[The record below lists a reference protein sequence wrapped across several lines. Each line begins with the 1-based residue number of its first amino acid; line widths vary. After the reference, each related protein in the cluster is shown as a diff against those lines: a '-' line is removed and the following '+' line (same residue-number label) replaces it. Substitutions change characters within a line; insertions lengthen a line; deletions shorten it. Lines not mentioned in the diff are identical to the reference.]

1 MTADRQ
7 TTDQQTRRCRF
18 FGRVQGVGFRYTVA
32 SLAPD
37 CGIRGYVRNL
47 SDGSVELVAQGS
59 DSDIER
65 FLARIGEHFAGYI
78 QSQTAEDYPASE
90 AFGSFEVRR

>member
-7 TTDQQTRRCRF
+7 PTDQQTRRCRF
-18 FGRVQGVGFRYTVA
+18 FGRVQGVGFRYTAA
-32 SLAPD
+32 SLAGD
-37 CGIRGYVRNL
+37 CGIRGYVRNV

-59 DSDIER
+59 DSDIQR
-65 FLARIGEHFAGYI
+65 FLARMGEHFAGYI
-78 QSQTAEDYPASE
+78 QSQTAEDYPGGE